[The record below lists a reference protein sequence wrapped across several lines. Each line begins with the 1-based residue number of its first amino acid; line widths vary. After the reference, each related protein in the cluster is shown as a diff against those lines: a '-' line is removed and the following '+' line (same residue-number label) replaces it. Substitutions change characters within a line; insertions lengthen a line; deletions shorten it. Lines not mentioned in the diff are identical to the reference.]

1 MYPLY
6 CEANLFVESFWS
18 RSFPRPPLSMH
29 AEKNRVVQVKY
40 TNFIIPFWNDG
51 KVNFNDFWSRKK
63 AYVNQRRLSVKSDFF
78 WIRSSAKRAFGGCL
92 GSKRR

>member
-1 MYPLY
+1 MYPQY
-6 CEANLFVESFWS
+6 CEANVFVESFWN

-40 TNFIIPFWNDG
+40 TNFIIPFRNDG

>member
-1 MYPLY
+1 MISVWFLTYVR
-6 CEANLFVESFWS
+6 EAFRVGLFLDLLSVS
-18 RSFPRPPLSMH
+18 R
-29 AEKNRVVQVKY
+29 AEMNRVVQVKY

>member
-1 MYPLY
+1 MFPQY
-6 CEANLFVESFWS
+6 CEADLSVESFWN
-18 RSFPRPPLSMH
+18 RSFPRPPSNMR

-51 KVNFNDFWSRKK
+51 KVNFNDFWSRMK